1 MAFRSQESQS
11 EFLGALSRQSHCH
24 YVCLI
29 IITNMKRQRLAW
41 WNFWHWFTQ
50 PHHIWLLTKLQDL
63 KHAIVLESSTLLIT
77 WKIILYFFLENW
89 SIFVLTICLLE
100 VFISL
105 LAFIYCCLAL
115 CWKGFVLEEGFDH
128 GDEEVPQQ
136 QFSQELP
143 YTQQHDSPQD
153 QVSLQKP
160 WSFEWTSEYT
170 NIKFPNIEWPRA
182 SISDHQANPSNIFMN
197 FPSIDRAGTSKFP
210 S

>member
-1 MAFRSQESQS
+1 ME
-11 EFLGALSRQSHCH
+11 
-24 YVCLI
+24 
-29 IITNMKRQRLAW
+29 
-41 WNFWHWFTQ
+41 
-50 PHHIWLLTKLQDL
+50 LLTLIYATSSHLAFDKIARL
-63 KHAIVLESSTLLIT
+63 KTCNCFGVKYFVNNLKNNSV
-77 WKIILYFFLENW
+77 FFLENW

-153 QVSLQKP
+153 QVSIQKP
-160 WSFEWTSEYT
+160 
-170 NIKFPNIEWPRA
+170 
-182 SISDHQANPSNIFMN
+182 
-197 FPSIDRAGTSKFP
+197 
-210 S
+210 